1 METIAFYRESI
12 IKTYGFAEL
21 SGLCLVTVDL
31 PFHQIGDWGDGLSD
45 LPSQFG
51 VSLILLIA
59 RPKSGNS
66 LRIHMVL
73 DESQT
78 GPLLMNTPQPFFA
91 TNRGQLR
98 IEREIELLYF
108 QGPHYGDRYGIASAA
123 LTALSACDVPVLA
136 MTCTG
141 ASVFL
146 VTSKGKTPMA
156 REALGQAFMVPES
169 EKRERS

>member
-12 IKTYGFAEL
+12 IKTYGFVEL
-21 SGLCLVTVDL
+21 TGLSLVTIDL

-45 LPSQFG
+45 LPPQFG
-51 VSLILLIA
+51 GSLVLLIA
-59 RPKSGNS
+59 RPKSENS

-73 DESQT
+73 DESRT
-78 GPLLMNTPQPFFA
+78 GPLLMDTPQPFFA
-91 TNRGQLR
+91 THRGRLR
-98 IEREIELLYF
+98 MEKEIELLYF
-108 QGPHYGDRYGIASAA
+108 QGPHYGDRYGIASAV
-123 LTALSACDVPVLA
+123 LTALSVCDVPVLA

-146 VTSKGKTPMA
+146 VTPKGKTPLA
-156 REALGQAFMVPES
+156 RKALGQAFMIPES